1 MSSHPRPYAYP
12 KPYAIKRR
20 HIFPYGRFSGSK
32 IKMKH
37 KDTSCV
43 PAAGEFIFKCAEA
56 AIWLPPKGG
65 VHLRKKKLETH
76 ISPRLDE
83 ISRARSR
90 GATKKEIARMLGIS
104 LATLNR
110 AEQEDKDLQLALR
123 SAPGHELEREKI
135 KEAFLKRAC
144 GYIAREE
151 VHEMREKKLPDGRVE
166 RELVLT
172 KLVSKEVPPDLSAA
186 KWLLENEQKREEAS
200 QSGEEGLEEALKILK
215 LRQKLLEQGEAE
227 EE

>member
-37 KDTSCV
+37 KRHVLRASGGRSSYLN
-43 PAAGEFIFKCAEA
+43 AAEH
-56 AIWLPPKGG
+56 AIWLPPKG
-65 VHLRKKKLETH
+65 VCICSKKKLETH

-151 VHEMREKKLPDGRVE
+151 VHERREKKLPDGRVD
-166 RELVLT
+166 
-172 KLVSKEVPPDLSAA
+172 VS
-186 KWLLENEQKREEAS
+186 W
-200 QSGEEGLEEALKILK
+200 
-215 LRQKLLEQGEAE
+215 
-227 EE
+227 